1 MGARQKLNA
10 AYVQGGLI
18 VAAIVGAL
26 TQSWIVFAAAAVI
39 LIGLGLHGGEIRPRS
54 RRR

>member
-18 VAAIVGAL
+18 VAAIIGAL
-26 TQSWIVFAAAAVI
+26 ARSWIVFAAASVV
-39 LIGLGLHGGEIRPRS
+39 LIGLGLHDGEIRPRS

>member
-10 AYVQGGLI
+10 AYVEGGLI
-18 VAAIVGAL
+18 VAALLGAL
-26 TQSWIVFAAAAVI
+26 AGSWIVFAAAAAV

>member
-18 VAAIVGAL
+18 VAAIVGIMG
-26 TQSWIVFAAAAVI
+26 QSWIVFAAAAVI

-54 RRR
+54 RGR

>member
-1 MGARQKLNA
+1 MGARQKVNA

-18 VAAIVGAL
+18 AATIVGVMA
-26 TQSWIVFAAAAVI
+26 QSWIVFAAAGVT
-39 LIGLGLHGGEIRPRS
+39 LIGLGFHGGENRPRS